1 MEIGRR
7 YIYLD
12 TDNKTYTGDVVSI
25 SDKMVTIQNMS
36 CESCK
41 NSWGLF
47 HTERNL
53 IKWTFPLADLIEGN
67 QYVFT
72 FNMNDKTI
80 EGTFINI
87 LGRHDTVRLKTS
99 DAGIYSFS
107 LYSVTSINLV

>member
-53 IKWTFPLADLIEGN
+53 IKWTFPLDNLIEGH

-72 FNMNDKTI
+72 FNVDGKPI

-87 LGRHDTVRLKTS
+87 SGRHDTVHLKTS
-99 DAGIYSFS
+99 DPGIHSFS
-107 LYSVTSINLV
+107 LYCVTSINLV